1 MDTPRVLILG
11 HSFVRRLRSDLQAR
25 FDERTRNGRNPH
37 AWRGRANC
45 PKIKEVWSGGNL
57 QDTFVGIEL
66 NSIKSEARLPRDKI
80 AKCVETIEAFLKRK
94 KVRLQDFQSLIGL
107 LNFATTV

>member
-1 MDTPRVLILG
+1 LDDFLFVSSTYIECQSNLKRFIYLCNQLSIPIAQDK
-11 HSFVRRLRSDLQAR
+11 SFGPSTTL
-25 FDERTRNGRNPH
+25 
-37 AWRGRANC
+37 
-45 PKIKEVWSGGNL
+45 
-57 QDTFVGIEL
+57 TFAGIEL
-66 NSIKSEARLPRDKI
+66 DCIKSEARLPRDKI